1 MPFCVDTIKALIN
14 VCSSAHPTSA
24 AVDVFHFSVFDC
36 ISSTFF
42 IILKNCAHVMI
53 VHEFLF
59 VEVMLERERNGFVS
73 VSAAWS
79 PHLFSCYFHWD
90 EDAWMG
96 KQQFGYW
103 IDFFP
108 LSLSLVMMGLTN
120 STGRMVG
127 YDGRVS
133 WGKNEN
139 QAFRRRRQQFGNET
153 QPPRCVSPKHS
164 VGGYFH
170 SPISDSIQYN

>member
-1 MPFCVDTIKALIN
+1 MALFPCLLLGLLTFSL
-14 VCSSAHPTSA
+14 VTS
-24 AVDVFHFSVFDC
+24 
-36 ISSTFF
+36 TEM
-42 IILKNCAHVMI
+42 KM
-53 VHEFLF
+53 HEWGNNNSDIGL
-59 VEVMLERERNGFVS
+59 
-73 VSAAWS
+73 
-79 PHLFSCYFHWD
+79 
-90 EDAWMG
+90 
-96 KQQFGYW
+96 
-103 IDFFP
+103 IFFP

>member
-24 AVDVFHFSVFDC
+24 AVVFFSLLCFWLHIKHIFHYSEKLCTRDDREWVFIC
-36 ISSTFF
+36 RS
-42 IILKNCAHVMI
+42 
-53 VHEFLF
+53 
-59 VEVMLERERNGFVS
+59 
-73 VSAAWS
+73 
-79 PHLFSCYFHWD
+79 
-90 EDAWMG
+90 DAWKG
-96 KQQFGYW
+96 KEWLCFRVCCLVSSPFLLLLPLRWRCMNGETTIRILDW
-103 IDFFP
+103 FFP

-133 WGKNEN
+133 WGKIEN

-164 VGGYFH
+164 VGGCFH